1 MMITADKI
9 ITAFKSGNPM
19 TLPKMT
25 GAEMSQLL
33 EDLHQ
38 RRFWL

>member
-1 MMITADKI
+1 MTTADKI
-9 ITAFKSGNPM
+9 ITAFKSGNPI
-19 TLPKMT
+19 TLPIMT
-25 GAEMSQLL
+25 VAEMTKLL

>member
-1 MMITADKI
+1 MTADKI
-9 ITAFKSGNPM
+9 ITAFKSGNPI
-19 TLPKMT
+19 TLPIMT
-25 GAEMSQLL
+25 VLEMKKLL